1 MEKTGLGEYLEA
13 MRRCHPRLSKRKMAI
28 DAGVNESAV
37 QQIIA
42 GRTGASPSTL
52 KSLADA
58 WGTPED
64 YIRLMELAGH
74 PVAEGRRR
82 EPGLDDEEKELM
94 RYYDQLS
101 PEDQRLLVDVARTFA
116 EAEKRRE
123 GRPVS
128 KPAATAAS
136 GA

>member
-1 MEKTGLGEYLEA
+1 
-13 MRRCHPRLSKRKMAI
+13 MAI
-28 DAGVNESAV
+28 KAEVGESIV
-37 QQIIA
+37 HGIIKR
-42 GRTGASPSTL
+42 GRGARPETL
-52 KSLADA
+52 KQIADA

-64 YIRLMELAGH
+64 YVRLMELAGH

-82 EPGLDDEEKELM
+82 ETGLDDEERELM